1 MKKIGLNSLKRYMIL
16 SLLILTMMAMSVAGT
31 GPNPDP
37 VTNLHNVSYALDY
50 INWAWTDPARAEGN
64 LVSIE
69 VYIDGVYKQDVNRGV
84 QYYNAMNLIPDTEYE
99 ISTRTV
105 DKQSDI
111 SSEWNNKTAR
121 TASVTPLDNTYPT
134 TTITR
139 IGDYKGND
147 WFASPVDIT
156 LLATDDM
163 SGVQRTEYRFTTGGS
178 WTTYTGS
185 FIINTEGD
193 TLIQY
198 RSIDNAD
205 NTELINSSLI
215 RIDTIYPIITVTGVT
230 NGETYNT
237 ALTPI
242 ITPIITVTDTNLIYR
257 SSTLNGNTYYSGTG
271 ISQNGN
277 YWLNTTASDVV
288 GHVTNSN
295 ISFTIYSGPIIH
307 RGNQTKPIGI
317 VIKYLIS

>member
-16 SLLILTMMAMSVAGT
+16 SLLILPMIATNAVGT

-37 VTNLHNVSYALDY
+37 VTNLHNISYATNY
-50 INWAWTDPARAEGN
+50 INWTWTDPERAIGKLE
-64 LVSIE
+64 VIE
-69 VYIDGVYKQDVNRGV
+69 VYIDETYKEDIPKGV
-84 QYYNAMNLIPDTEYE
+84 QYYNATGLIANTQHN

-105 DKQSDI
+105 DRKNQT
-111 SSEWNNKTAR
+111 SSVWVNATNR
-121 TASVTPLDNTYPT
+121 TAPVDDTAPI

-139 IGDYKGND
+139 TGDYKGND
-147 WFASPVDIT
+147 WFASSVDIT
-156 LLATDDM
+156 LSTTDDM
-163 SGVQRTEYRFTTGGS
+163 SGVQRTEYRLTTSGD
-178 WTTYTGS
+178 WNAYTGPLT
-185 FIINTEGD
+185 INTEGD
-193 TLIQY
+193 NPIQY
-198 RSIDNAD
+198 RSIDNA
-205 NTELINSSLI
+205 NNIELIKSSLVS
-215 RIDTIYPIITVTGVT
+215 IDTIYPMITVTGVT

-242 ITPIITVTDTNLIYR
+242 ITPIITVADTNLIYR